1 MNIYISSFLISLIGL
16 ALSVI
21 VVIRNT
27 TKKARLANV
36 IFDWKLYWKT
46 DLWMQMAGTILTVS
60 LFLML
65 LGPFLAKYPKFSDD
79 TFAILVFFSAVGYFG
94 SDVASRFFSV
104 VNSRIDA
111 AIDYKTTQSDA
122 ASGNLDAPTPAVKPE
137 NKN

>member
-16 ALSVI
+16 ALSVV

-65 LGPFLAKYPKFSDD
+65 LGPFLEKYPKLADD
-79 TFAILVFFSAVGYFG
+79 TFVILVFFSAVGYFG
-94 SDVASRFFSV
+94 SDLASRFFSV
-104 VNSRIDA
+104 VNNRIDA
-111 AIDYKTTQSDA
+111 AIDFKTTQSDT
-122 ASGNLDAPTPAVKPE
+122 ASGNLDAPTPATKP
-137 NKN
+137 